1 MYLKNLFFKTNYIL
15 NYFLNHNFLTTP
27 KLKGGEKMLS
37 IIKSIALNGLQ
48 GYMVSTQ
55 VDVSSGL
62 PSFEIV
68 GLPDITVK
76 ESKERIKTAIKNSGF
91 EFLSR
96 KVVVNLS
103 PANIRKEGSNFDLP
117 IAIGILI
124 SNENIVNTNLPK
136 YLEKTA
142 ILGELSLNGNIEKI
156 NGVLPICIEA
166 KKLGIK
172 RILLPKENAV
182 EASIIEGIDIFP
194 VNTLSELADFF
205 NGNSLIEKIPC
216 SYFYNSIQPSYE
228 FDFSE
233 VKGQENVK
241 RALEITAAGGHNCLL
256 IGSPGSGKTMLA
268 RRLPSILPDIS
279 FDESLE
285 STKIHSICG
294 LLSKNNPIITTRP
307 FRSPHHTITSV
318 SLVGGGRNPK
328 PGEISLAHNGVL
340 FLDELPEFNKSTIEI
355 LRTPLEDKF
364 VTISRLNSSV
374 TYPCNF
380 MFVASMNP
388 CPCGYYGSKDRVC
401 TCQNYQI
408 KKYLNK
414 ISGPLLDRI
423 DIHIEVE
430 SIKYSKLETE
440 TSNAETSESIRQRV
454 NSARKIQ
461 LERYNNYNI
470 YSNSELTPKLI
481 SQYCKLNTSC
491 KKILESA
498 FEKLGLSAR
507 AYSKILKVARTIADL
522 EGSSSIEVPHITEA
536 IQYRSL
542 DRKFLL

>member
-1 MYLKNLFFKTNYIL
+1 
-15 NYFLNHNFLTTP
+15 
-27 KLKGGEKMLS
+27 MLS

-48 GYMVSTQ
+48 GYLVSTQ

-68 GLPDITVK
+68 GLPDVAVK

-117 IAIGILI
+117 IAVGILI
-124 SNENIVNTNLPK
+124 ANENIKNK
-136 YLEKTA
+136 YLKEYLKNTA
-142 ILGELSLNGNIEKI
+142 ILGELSLNGHIEKI
-156 NGVLPICIEA
+156 NGILPICIEA

-172 RILLPKENAV
+172 RLFLPKENAV

-194 VNTLSELADFF
+194 VNTLSELAKFF
-205 NGNSLIEKIPC
+205 NGNSIIEKIPNL
-216 SYFYNSIQPSYE
+216 YFEDSFDTTYE

-241 RALEITAAGGHNCLL
+241 RALEIAAAGGHNCLL
-256 IGSPGSGKTMLA
+256 IGCPGSGKTMLA
-268 RRLPSILPDIS
+268 QRLPTILPNIS
-279 FDESLE
+279 FEESLE

-294 LLSKNNPIITTRP
+294 LLSEENPIIITRP
-307 FRSPHHTITSV
+307 FRSPHHTITQT
-318 SLVGGGRNPK
+318 SLIGGGRNPK

-340 FLDELPEFNKSTIEI
+340 FLDELPEFNKSTLEV

-388 CPCGYYGSKDRVC
+388 CPCGYYGSKDKVC
-401 TCQNYQI
+401 TCNDYQI

-423 DIHIEVE
+423 DIYIEVE
-430 SIKYSKLETE
+430 SVKYSKFENENLKL
-440 TSNAETSESIRQRV
+440 ETSESIRFRV
-454 NSARKIQ
+454 NSARKLQ
-461 LERYNNYNI
+461 LKRYKNHNI

-481 SQYCKLNTSC
+481 NKYCKLNTQS

-507 AYSKILKVARTIADL
+507 AYSKILKIARTIADL
-522 EGSSSIEVPHITEA
+522 EASPNIEITHITEA
-536 IQYRSL
+536 IQYRNL
-542 DRKFLL
+542 DRKYLL